1 MKLNQFGNTDLKIS
15 ELCLGTMTFGTRTGA
30 DEAHAQI
37 DMAVDHGIN
46 IIDTAELYPVT
57 PISKETQGESERIVG
72 QWIQK
77 SGRRADI
84 LIATKVAGPGISH
97 IRNGAPINRSS
108 IMHAVERSL
117 RCLRTDCIDLYQLHW
132 PNRASYTFRRNW
144 TFDPTSQKLERILD
158 HMTEVL
164 ETLQDLVDAG
174 KIRFVG
180 LSNESSWG
188 TARWLRVSEE
198 RNLPRVQTIQNE
210 YSLLCR
216 LFDTDLSELA
226 HNEQVGLLAYSPLA
240 TGLLTGK
247 YRSGAIPDGSRM
259 SMVPDLSGRSTARAH
274 AAVDRYLDVAKRH
287 GIDPVHMA
295 LAWCRTRPFMA
306 SAIFGATRLAQ
317 LEHILQSVE
326 VTLDDD
332 CMQDIDKAH
341 RENPMPF

>member
-57 PISKETQGESERIVG
+57 PISKETQGESEKIVG

-117 RCLRTDCIDLYQLHW
+117 RYLRTDCIDLYQLHW

-164 ETLQDLVDAG
+164 ETLQELVDAG
-174 KIRFVG
+174 EDPLCRAVEREFVG
-180 LSNESSWG
+180 NGAMAEGFGRKKPAACSDHSK
-188 TARWLRVSEE
+188 
-198 RNLPRVQTIQNE
+198 RVQPA
-210 YSLLCR
+210 L
-216 LFDTDLSELA
+216 
-226 HNEQVGLLAYSPLA
+226 P
-240 TGLLTGK
+240 
-247 YRSGAIPDGSRM
+247 
-259 SMVPDLSGRSTARAH
+259 
-274 AAVDRYLDVAKRH
+274 AVRH
-287 GIDPVHMA
+287 G
-295 LAWCRTRPFMA
+295 
-306 SAIFGATRLAQ
+306 
-317 LEHILQSVE
+317 SVRA
-326 VTLDDD
+326 
-332 CMQDIDKAH
+332 CA
-341 RENPMPF
+341 